1 MPTDSGYSNQK
12 KKGLAQFETI
22 HNLGSNS
29 YGKSV
34 LNKGVYEITPEAAI
48 PSVSDVLQ
56 GSQVVYWNIEFPSH
70 GASVGNLMR
79 ITSDGELKNYE
90 FEIVQIID
98 ADNFYVFPLSDI
110 SPAGLNAAII
120 GIVSQKFSNDG
131 STNVSVGTQFNYDGA
146 PQSVDQDTVTPAN
159 NKAFPSLQFIVKDGV
174 QVPVTKSTGTP
185 SNTVGIP
192 VEIVAST
199 GTPIN
204 ITAGDINVQLTD
216 MGLNPDSVKVGNGTG
231 NYLKVNADGSSDV
244 NIKNSSLAVTG
255 PLTNTEL
262 RASPVPSSITDG
274 TNTANVIPIGT
285 QIVAGNKGIVVNSLI
300 HGLSSAGGGT
310 YVDVKVNPSGALTVD
325 ATVTSSV
332 LPTGAATAAN
342 QTTANTSLSSIDGKL
357 TGVATAA
364 NQTTANSSL
373 SSIDGK
379 LTGVA
384 TAANQTTANSS
395 LSSIDTKLSSQAT
408 AANQSTTN
416 TRIGDLTETAPATD
430 TASSGLNGRLQ
441 RIAQRLTSLIALFPA
456 TLGQKTGANSF
467 AVIPASDYIPPA
479 PAVPTALTVKQAAVT
494 VGTSAVRL
502 TNDGLAPSATRRKLQ
517 FIIEPGGAD
526 NFFVGSS
533 TVTSSGA
540 TRGIRVYPGVLYTY
554 DNDAGDY
561 YIISDTASQ
570 TVFVMEQ
577 E

>member
-1 MPTDSGYSNQK
+1 MKTYIYP
-12 KKGLAQFETI
+12 
-22 HNLGSNS
+22 
-29 YGKSV
+29 
-34 LNKGVYEITPEAAI
+34 
-48 PSVSDVLQ
+48 
-56 GSQVVYWNIEFPSH
+56 
-70 GASVGNLMR
+70 
-79 ITSDGELKNYE
+79 
-90 FEIVQIID
+90 
-98 ADNFYVFPLSDI
+98 
-110 SPAGLNAAII
+110 
-120 GIVSQKFSNDG
+120 
-131 STNVSVGTQFNYDGA
+131 
-146 PQSVDQDTVTPAN
+146 PQSVAVAVPPLEFLKDGSSVNVEQDTVTPSN
-159 NKAFPSLQFIVKDGV
+159 NNALPSLQFIVKDGV

-192 VEIVAST
+192 VEIVAAT

-216 MGLNPDSVKVGNGTG
+216 MGLNPDSVKLGDGSG

-244 NIKNSSLAVTG
+244 TIKNSS
-255 PLTNTEL
+255 
-262 RASPVPSSITDG
+262 I
-274 TNTANVIPIGT
+274 
-285 QIVAGNKGIVVNSLI
+285 
-300 HGLSSAGGGT
+300 
-310 YVDVKVNPSGALTVD
+310 
-325 ATVTSSV
+325 TVTASSLP
-332 LPTGAATAAN
+332 LPTGASTEAKQDSLITKVTDIPNVISAEGGVQPSKGIAVLGHTGTGIVRHLRVDNTGIVQVAVNSNVLATDAATATN
-342 QTTANTSLSSIDGKL
+342 QV
-357 TGVATAA
+357 TG
-364 NQTTANSSL
+364 NSSL

-384 TAANQTTANSS
+384 TAANQSTANLS

-408 AANQSTTN
+408 ASNQTALN
-416 TRIGDLTETAPATD
+416 TLTGAVNETAPASD

-441 RIAQRLTSLIALFPA
+441 RIAQRLTSLISLFPA

-533 TVTSSGA
+533 SVTSSGT
-540 TRGIRVYPGVLYTY
+540 TRGIRVYPGTLYTY

-570 TVFVMEQ
+570 TVFVTEQ